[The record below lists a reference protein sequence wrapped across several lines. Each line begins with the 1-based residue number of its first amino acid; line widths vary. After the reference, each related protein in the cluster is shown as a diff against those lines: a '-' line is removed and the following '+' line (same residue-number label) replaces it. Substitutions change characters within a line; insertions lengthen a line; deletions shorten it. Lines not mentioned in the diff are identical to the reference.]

1 MQKKIEKLRDVSTV
15 SLNVKTKEEMEKE
28 REKEDAESGGGVPGG
43 DEESDEY
50 DSEAEGEPT
59 LEEMEEF
66 ATRKIGLKTATAT
79 AASSHPYTAADV
91 GVQVW
96 SLTNYAF
103 LQHPLFVTTKP
114 GVSFFL
120 QSFGGEVKVGDRF
133 HRTQKPPN
141 WTSPEAYMSLVLF
154 VQ

>member
-1 MQKKIEKLRDVSTV
+1 MKITRPDVQKKIEKLRDVSTV

-96 SLTNYAF
+96 SLTNYT
-103 LQHPLFVTTKP
+103 LFSTRY
-114 GVSFFL
+114 L
-120 QSFGGEVKVGDRF
+120 
-133 HRTQKPPN
+133 
-141 WTSPEAYMSLVLF
+141 
-154 VQ
+154 

>member
-79 AASSHPYTAADV
+79 AASSHPYTAANV

-96 SLTNYAF
+96 SLTKSGRFFAQF
-103 LQHPLFVTTKP
+103 LGGNLRLLASKTL
-114 GVSFFL
+114 SFF
-120 QSFGGEVKVGDRF
+120 SN
-133 HRTQKPPN
+133 P
-141 WTSPEAYMSLVLF
+141 
-154 VQ
+154 

>member
-103 LQHPLFVTTKP
+103 LHPLFVTTKP
-114 GVSFFL
+114 GLSFFL
-120 QSFGGEVKVGDRF
+120 QSLGGEVKAGDRF
-133 HRTQKPPN
+133 HRTQKPTN
-141 WTSPEAYMSLVLF
+141 WTSTEVYLSRVLF

>member
-79 AASSHPYTAADV
+79 AASSHPYTAANV

-96 SLTNYAF
+96 SLTKYAF
-103 LQHPLFVTTKP
+103 LHPLFVTTKP

-120 QSFGGEVKVGDRF
+120 QCFGGELKAGDRF
-133 HRTQKPPN
+133 HRTQKPLN
-141 WTSPEAYMSLVLF
+141 WTSP
-154 VQ
+154 

>member
-28 REKEDAESGGGVPGG
+28 REKEDAESGGGVPGGG

-79 AASSHPYTAADV
+79 AASSHPYTAANV

-96 SLTNYAF
+96 ALTN
-103 LQHPLFVTTKP
+103 
-114 GVSFFL
+114 
-120 QSFGGEVKVGDRF
+120 RF
-133 HRTQKPPN
+133 RGI
-141 WTSPEAYMSLVLF
+141 
-154 VQ
+154 